1 MRVLADN
8 AFGSNS
14 PGKPAAAREPFV
26 KHVFA
31 SIWAIGLAQA
41 QNENGD
47 LSQALGLAR
56 ADLVALARAWSP
68 HPRSLEQAK
77 GASETIEL
85 DEEEGQLLRLLDDYR
100 ADAGAETFWLARMVT
115 RRSMQPNHLWQDLG
129 LNDRGELSRLLRENF
144 PELAAANVAN
154 MKWKKFFYRRLCE
167 MEGFTLCT
175 APSCRECDDF
185 DRCFGPEDGES
196 LLARIRRENT
206 TEALSHL

>member
-1 MRVLADN
+1 MRAVA
-8 AFGSNS
+8 AHEFASS
-14 PGKPAAAREPFV
+14 APGKPAAARDSFQR
-26 KHVFA
+26 HVFA
-31 SIWAIGLAQA
+31 AIWAIGLTQA
-41 QNENGD
+41 RDENGD

-68 HPRSLEQAK
+68 HPQAM
-77 GASETIEL
+77 AQAEATSETIEL
-85 DEEEGQLLRLLDDYR
+85 DEEEEQLLRLLDHHR
-100 ADAGAETFWLARMVT
+100 ANSGAETFWLARMVT

-144 PELAAANVAN
+144 PDLAAANVAN

-206 TEALSHL
+206 TETLSHL